1 MYSRNRCEYKSLC
14 LHALTSPHSPG
25 SNAAVIS
32 MRGLAIA
39 HLWLIGDSSAAG
51 KTEMTQAQKPKSPIL
66 IIVITLAVGLGGGAA
81 AMAFF
86 RPPQASQ
93 ADAASKVRAVLHL
106 ETFTVDIGNSEQ
118 KAYLR
123 VGIDLGL
130 GHDIKSENGDTPT
143 ALVRDTL
150 LTVLMSSKPDELVS
164 AEGKRKLKEQIL
176 DALHQRAPEL
186 SAKEVYFT
194 EFLLQR

>member
-1 MYSRNRCEYKSLC
+1 
-14 LHALTSPHSPG
+14 
-25 SNAAVIS
+25 
-32 MRGLAIA
+32 
-39 HLWLIGDSSAAG
+39 
-51 KTEMTQAQKPKSPIL
+51 MTQAQKPKSPIL
-66 IIVITLAVGLGGGAA
+66 IIVITLVVGLGGGAA

-86 RPPQASQ
+86 RPPQASPV
-93 ADAASKVRAVLHL
+93 DTSSKVRAVLHL
-106 ETFTVDIGNSEQ
+106 ETFTVDIGNTEQ

-130 GHDIKSENGDTPT
+130 GHDIKSESGDTPT

-164 AEGKRKLKEQIL
+164 ADGKRKLKEQIL